1 MAGTTDPSEPDLTKN
16 LTGFDSAVHH
26 GTHVQSPLAMKCCCH
41 TPATAVFPACWT
53 PSPSDVTRH
62 RAASEKMDSH
72 RQTDSQ
78 ALVW

>member
-1 MAGTTDPSEPDLTKN
+1 MAGITDPSEPDLTQN
-16 LTGFDSAVHH
+16 LTGFDSAVHR
-26 GTHVQSPLAMKCCCH
+26 GTPVQSPLAIKCCCP
-41 TPATAVFPACWT
+41 TPATAEFPAGRT
-53 PSPSDVTRH
+53 PSLSDVTCH